1 MAIEVGTLLTLPD
14 RKDPLEITNVE
25 HIIWSGP
32 NGARHKACIFTK
44 AAPDTREARRR
55 PLQAVALGRPAQHVQ
70 PAVTDIGRTEPLGA
84 RGCMTVDV

>member
-1 MAIEVGTLLTLPD
+1 MSDKRYILEIYEPDSADDVLTTLDSDEPFMAIEVGTLLTLPD

-32 NGARHKACIFTK
+32 NGARHKECIFTK

-55 PLQAVALGRPAQHVQ
+55 TRSKP
-70 PAVTDIGRTEPLGA
+70 
-84 RGCMTVDV
+84 